1 MLLFQ
6 QMLALFI
13 FLLIGYYMRKKD
25 ILTPDG
31 SRAISWLVVNI
42 AAPCMIV
49 SGALGD
55 SDPISIQ
62 MLTHTVILCIF
73 AYIGLI
79 GASLLLPTLLRI
91 PKELHSIYQIMTI
104 FTNIGFMGFPLLRAM
119 YGPGS
124 LVYASIGT
132 VFYNLLF
139 YTYGIRT
146 IQKGSP
152 HRVPFR
158 MTNIINPGT
167 LACLIALACAFLRPA
182 VPTFV
187 QTTVENLGALPASL
201 AMIVIGASLTDFE
214 PRELISDRRDLIFN
228 LIKLVIV
235 PTVIILIAR
244 LLVSDP
250 VLLGVLLIIVATPIG
265 NLVVIV
271 AQQYDANYKLAARNV
286 ALSTILSVITM
297 PIVALITKIN

>member
-201 AMIVIGASLTDFE
+201 AMIVIGASMGSVNFLDAF
-214 PRELISDRRDLIFN
+214 RRGELYLASA
-228 LIKLVIV
+228 V
-235 PTVIILIAR
+235 R
-244 LLVSDP
+244 LLLIPLLTWLLLRPLGLDP
-250 VLLGVLLIIVATPIG
+250 VLLMTM
-265 NLVVIV
+265 VIV
-271 AQQYDANYKLAARNV
+271 AACPAAVLVTVLSIQYGRDSVYTAEGTLQSTV
-286 ALSTILSVITM
+286 LSMLTIPLLVW
-297 PIVALITKIN
+297 LLG